1 MSRVKFELPADD
13 LERATAFYRDVF
25 GWSSMRLPFPYALVD
40 TAGEGVDPGDSDGG
54 ISPRTEF
61 VQGPVLIIEVES
73 IDETAP
79 RVVAAGGE
87 LLNDK
92 ERVGDYGFSQYVK
105 DSEGSVLCLWQTI
118 ADGSAPL

>member
-61 VQGPVLIIEVES
+61 VRGPVLIIEVPG
-73 IDETAP
+73 IDDVA
-79 RVVAAGGE
+79 RKVVQAGGT
-87 LLNDK
+87 LLNAK
-92 ERVGDYGFSQYVK
+92 ERVGDHGFSQYVE
-105 DSEGSVLCLWQTI
+105 DTEGTVLCLWESI
-118 ADGSAPL
+118 GDDSAVT